1 MAPSQSQ
8 QILSDLS
15 QVLML
20 TKSMQQKAQQQVW
33 AELSNLEQQRQL
45 IIEGVFPIADKL
57 ANDDVRNMVQ
67 QIIDLNQQLE
77 IVCQQEKQ
85 DLQVQLQSFNH
96 NKKVTAAYTSV

>member
-1 MAPSQSQ
+1 
-8 QILSDLS
+8 
-15 QVLML
+15 
-20 TKSMQQKAQQQVW
+20 MQQKAQQQVW